1 MKVLGRMKAIL
12 TSPLAGVL
20 ILTIFGCASERT
32 TNDHGLNLM
41 SSSAYE
47 STIDQWTDYVETYNG
62 INNTVTVQA
71 TLINSEV
78 AAAQTDQSARTYQ
91 WDQAKYDS
99 EKKDL
104 AERLSKETDVFV
116 SFYSPERK
124 WDDLS
129 KSKTLWKM
137 YLDVNGQRYEG
148 KAIKSKLL
156 PRELQSLYHY
166 HSSFST
172 PYMLSFP
179 VSTKSVDG
187 KPARLVLTGAVDA
200 VTLDFPPK

>member
-1 MKVLGRMKAIL
+1 MKA
-12 TSPLAGVL
+12 TCFMKR
-20 ILTIFGCASERT
+20 TIFVCIAAALTACAT
-32 TNDHGLNLM
+32 TSTSNEHGLNLM
-41 SSSAYE
+41 TSSAYE
-47 STIDQWTDYVETYNG
+47 NLVDQWTDYVETYNG

-91 WDQAKYDS
+91 WDQVKYDT

-104 AERLSKETDVFV
+104 AERMSKETNIFV

-124 WDDLS
+124 WDDLA

-148 KAIKSKLL
+148 KAVKSKLL

-172 PYMLSFP
+172 PYTLTFP
-179 VSTKSVDG
+179 VSTKNVDG
-187 KPARLVLTGAVDA
+187 KPVRLVLTGAVDA
-200 VTLDFPPK
+200 VTLNFPPK